1 MRENYPTYFWKADRH
16 KAIQIVFFLVMI
28 KDSKL
33 VLYIYKK
40 KKKKKKVGIILKFIH
55 IDINVLGKERLRS
68 TAITYPYTS
77 LDNH

>member
-1 MRENYPTYFWKADRH
+1 MGW
-16 KAIQIVFFLVMI
+16 VI
-28 KDSKL
+28 KVNPKE
-33 VLYIYKK
+33 
-40 KKKKKKVGIILKFIH
+40 KKKKKVGIILKFIH